1 MSTST
6 PKPLDTLQELTH
18 QLLNLSP
25 AEKVKAIQLLSQSL
39 ANHWQGIE
47 KTLGVCGGRACIA
60 QTRIPVWVLV
70 NARRIGY
77 SDADILESYPAL
89 SAEDL
94 VNAWFYA
101 EQFSEEIESD
111 IWQNTTEE

>member
-6 PKPLDTLQELTH
+6 PKASDTLQELTPR
-18 QLLNLSP
+18 LLNLTP

-39 ANHWQGIE
+39 ANHCQGIE
-47 KTLGVCGGRACIA
+47 KTIGVCGGRACIA
-60 QTRIPVWVLV
+60 KTRIPVWVLV

-77 SDADILESYPAL
+77 SEADLLESYPAL

-101 EQFSEEIESD
+101 GQFSEEIEAD
-111 IWQNTTEE
+111 ISENTTED